1 MTQNRHRIYTI
12 NNWKRYGLV
21 CDDYKK
27 LYEKVMSIDNCELCN
42 VKFDD
47 TIKNQRCM
55 DHDHHTG
62 LYRKTLCRRC
72 NAHYKTASPKIKCNK
87 NINSSHLFITLAKTK
102 NISGNYSFS
111 WRFQRKIDNV
121 MKRKCFK
128 TLTKAI
134 AFSFIQILKNPLQ

>member
-1 MTQNRHRIYTI
+1 MSNIHRSYTI

-42 VKFDD
+42 VMFDD

-62 LYRKTLCRRC
+62 LYRKTLCRSC
-72 NAHYKTASPKIKCNK
+72 NADYKRASQKFKS
-87 NINSSHLFITLAKTK
+87 NSKSHHMWISVAKTK
-102 NISGNYSFS
+102 NKNGNYSFS
-111 WRFQRKIDNV
+111 WRYDRKTDVRI
-121 MKRKCFK
+121 RKCFK

-134 AFSFIQILKNPLQ
+134 AFSFIQILKKPLQ